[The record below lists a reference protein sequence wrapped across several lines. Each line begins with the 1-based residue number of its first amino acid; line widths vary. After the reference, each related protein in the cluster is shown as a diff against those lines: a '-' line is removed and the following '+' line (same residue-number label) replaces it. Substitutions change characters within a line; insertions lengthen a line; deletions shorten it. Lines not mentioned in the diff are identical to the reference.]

1 MSSPPVISLSST
13 HSMGALSTVCVS
25 VPVPGG
31 QGAAEGS
38 ASGVAMGES
47 VGVGAGVSD
56 GTASGAVQAA
66 SSIRAAASAGIICFL
81 MSSPPFFEAFS
92 FKTHSSAASFTII
105 TW

>member
-38 ASGVAMGES
+38 ASGVSMGES

-56 GTASGAVQAA
+56 GTASGAAQAA
-66 SSIRAAASAGIICFL
+66 SSIRAGGECRDNLFPHVV
-81 MSSPPFFEAFS
+81 SSFFEAFS